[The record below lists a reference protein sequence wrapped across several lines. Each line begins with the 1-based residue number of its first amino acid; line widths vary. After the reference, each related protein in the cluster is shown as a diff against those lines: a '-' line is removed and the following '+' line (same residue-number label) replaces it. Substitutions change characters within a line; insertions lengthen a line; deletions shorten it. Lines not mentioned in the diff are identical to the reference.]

1 MAQMEPSLTLYN
13 NAKNYPRNVAD
24 RNLAPYVLDAIRHQ
38 LDVQAPRLFTDE
50 SQAAVDFLDLESSAQ
65 GTFYVIP
72 GRIMG
77 PSTEQLIRFL
87 AKSYRDC

>member
-13 NAKNYPRNVAD
+13 NAKDYPRNVAD
-24 RNLAPYVLDAIRHQ
+24 RNLAPYVLDAICHQ
-38 LDVQAPRLFTDE
+38 LDVQAPRLFTNE
-50 SQAAVDFLDLESSAQ
+50 SQAALDFLDLESSAQ

-72 GRIMG
+72 WRIMG